1 MNMIKQNRT
10 KIRTVLCLALL
21 AALLFCQSCIRLEPN
36 TDTPTTPPQEQS
48 NVPQVPEHYYPD
60 AVYVYS
66 TDVDEDVLLTG
77 LSPVYLLLANK
88 DIVLGSDYIPE
99 NLSSV
104 DNTYV
109 AYWHHATGLELE
121 ARVLQALYQM
131 LQEMHAAGVNDVLI
145 TSAYRSYGR
154 QQELFNSYVAEE
166 FSTISSNA
174 YKYLGQDYIQK
185 NYLDKG
191 KRSLSYADALAVVR
205 SYSAEPGASEHQTG
219 LCVDFITST
228 MQDLD
233 NTFENTDAFAWLAE
247 NAYKFGFVLRYPEGK
262 EDVTGY
268 IYEPWH
274 YRFVGREAATDMHY
288 LGLTLEEYL
297 ISSDE

>member
-1 MNMIKQNRT
+1 MNMIKRNKNT
-10 KIRTVLCLALL
+10 FKKLLCLMLL
-21 AALLFCQSCIRLEPN
+21 PTLFLCQGCIRLEPE
-36 TDTPTTPPQEQS
+36 PQPQPTPPEGQN

-60 AVYVYS
+60 AVYAYT

-77 LSPVYLLLANK
+77 LSPIYLLLANK
-88 DIVLGSDYIPE
+88 DIVLGADYIPD
-99 NLSSV
+99 NLTSV

-121 ARVLQALYQM
+121 NRALQALYQM
-131 LQEMHAAGVNDVLI
+131 LQEMRAQGVEDVMV
-145 TSAYRSYGR
+145 TSAYRSYHR
-154 QQELFNSYVAEE
+154 QQELFNLYVAEE

-185 NYLDKG
+185 NYLDRG
-191 KRSLSYADALAVVR
+191 KTSLSYADALKVVH
-205 SYSAEPGASEHQTG
+205 SYSAEPGTSEHQTG
-219 LCVDFITST
+219 LCIDFITST
-228 MQDLD
+228 MQELD
-233 NTFENTDAFAWLAE
+233 NTFEDTEAFAWLTE
-247 NAYKFGFVLRYPEGK
+247 NAYKFGFVLRYPKGK

-288 LGLTLEEYL
+288 MGLTLEEYL
-297 ISSDE
+297 LASDE